1 MTVGLLGQLSQRIG
15 ILKKLK
21 CFMLP
26 TQFKSVAN
34 GLFGSKLSFG
44 IQMYGH
50 VWGLPSM
57 DDAVRRFHGFTK
69 DDNRKLQVLQNKV
82 MRLKSGLDYQ
92 TSTET
97 LVKTCD
103 ELSVQQTT
111 AYHTLM
117 MIFKIVRYRK
127 PSYLAKKLILQQP
140 NDHGIFPHRHLNNIH
155 VRAGLTLSR
164 GGLVYRGAKLWNSM
178 NPLLKSEE
186 KIAKFKKNVR
196 KWIMHNVPAKP
207 P

>member
-1 MTVGLLGQLSQRIG
+1 
-15 ILKKLK
+15 
-21 CFMLP
+21 
-26 TQFKSVAN
+26 
-34 GLFGSKLSFG
+34 
-44 IQMYGH
+44 
-50 VWGLPSM
+50 M

-111 AYHTLM
+111 AYHTL
-117 MIFKIVRYRK
+117 KIVKYRK

-140 NDHGIFPHRHLNNIH
+140 TDHGIFPHRHLNNIH

-186 KIAKFKKNVR
+186 KISKFKKSVR
-196 KWIMHNVPAKP
+196 K
-207 P
+207 